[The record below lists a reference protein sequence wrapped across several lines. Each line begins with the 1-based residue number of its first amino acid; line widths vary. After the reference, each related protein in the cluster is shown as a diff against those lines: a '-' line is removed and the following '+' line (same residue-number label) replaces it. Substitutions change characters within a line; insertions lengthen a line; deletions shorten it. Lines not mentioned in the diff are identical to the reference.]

1 MFLTS
6 IDSNEISYDDNKF
19 KFICEG
25 EPQEIFNIVNKI
37 FLLNL
42 KEMSFHLINNID
54 SGRVK
59 I

>member
-1 MFLTS
+1 MILTS
-6 IDSNEISYDDNKF
+6 IASNAISYDDNKF

-25 EPQEIFNIVNKI
+25 DPHEIFNIVNKI